1 MNFIA
6 LKKFDV
12 SKDEEKG
19 STYTLLVGIQIVTAT
34 MENKMEG
41 LH

>member
-19 STYTLLVGIQIVTAT
+19 SIYTLLVGIQIVTAT
-34 MENKMEG
+34 MENNMEG